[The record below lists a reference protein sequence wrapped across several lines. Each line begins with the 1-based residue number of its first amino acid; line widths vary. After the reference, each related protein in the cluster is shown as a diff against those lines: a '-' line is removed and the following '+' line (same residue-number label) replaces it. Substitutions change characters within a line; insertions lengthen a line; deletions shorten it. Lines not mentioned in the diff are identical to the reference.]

1 MPPRTGATYEA
12 PIRIRGRQ
20 RSKKTHRYE
29 FADASAAKKPTDT
42 NSRMPAQKKTT
53 DCVARKNI
61 VPLRQKLASSTLEA
75 KTGIT
80 LRRDDQTPP
89 RGSEIKTHCKIAG
102 FVKRLVRRTKSTNA
116 L

>member
-1 MPPRTGATYEA
+1 M
-12 PIRIRGRQ
+12 
-20 RSKKTHRYE
+20 KTRYE

-89 RGSEIKTHCKIAG
+89 RGSEIKTPCKIAG